1 MMAPSERARVGV
13 TTGDPAG
20 IGPEIL
26 LKSLAD
32 SALHELAIP
41 VVYGNADVLNANMP
55 VAGVTMTIR
64 PIADPAEARGD
75 PGTIDLIEVGSL
87 KPGDFTRGKGDALTG
102 AFSGK
107 CLEMAIGAAKTGKLR
122 GVVMAP
128 VSKQAQNAGGY
139 KFAGF
144 RETANHMAGCNDTV
158 LITFGKNYNLTR
170 VTTHV
175 PLAEV
180 PRLCNRAA
188 VLRVIRLT
196 DLGMK
201 AVGLTRPRIGVSG
214 LNPHCGEGGL
224 LGREEIEH
232 IIPAIAD
239 ARSEGIDALGP
250 YPGDTVFLNMKAGD
264 FDVIVSMYHDHGN
277 ACIKLVEFGTVYN
290 LLAGA
295 PFPIL
300 TVHHGTAFDIA
311 GKGVAG
317 EKSLLYAMYAAAGH
331 KIPG

>member
-1 MMAPSERARVGV
+1 MAAERPRVGV
-13 TTGDPAG
+13 TIGDPAG
-20 IGPEIL
+20 IGPEIV

-32 SALHELAIP
+32 PVLHEFSVP
-41 VVYGNADVLNANMP
+41 VVFGNAEVLKASLP
-55 VAGVTMTIR
+55 VAGVDLKVR
-64 PIADPAEARGD
+64 PIAAVAEARGEA
-75 PGTIDLIEVGSL
+75 GVVDLIEVGSL
-87 KPGDFTRGKGDALTG
+87 KLADFTVGKGDGVTG

-107 CLEMAIGAAKTGKLR
+107 CLETAIGLAKAGALR

-144 RETANHMAGCNDTV
+144 RETANAMAGCADTV
-158 LITFGKNYNLTR
+158 LITLGKDYNLTR

-175 PLAEV
+175 PLADV
-180 PRLCNRAA
+180 PRLCSREA

-196 DLGMK
+196 DQGMK
-201 AVGLTRPRIGVSG
+201 SVGLKRPRIGVSG

-224 LGREEIEH
+224 LGREEIEQ
-232 IIPAIAD
+232 IIPAIED
-239 ARSEGIDALGP
+239 ARAEGIEALGP
-250 YPGDTVFLNMKAGD
+250 YPGDTVFLNMKAGE

-317 EKSLLYAMYAAAGH
+317 EKSLLYALYAAAGR
-331 KIPG
+331 KVPT

>member
-1 MMAPSERARVGV
+1 MASERTRVGV
-13 TTGDPAG
+13 TVGDPAG

-32 SALHELAIP
+32 PALYACAVP
-41 VVYGNADVLNANMP
+41 VVFGNAEVLKANMP
-55 VAGVTMTIR
+55 VAGVTRRIHTIVDV
-64 PIADPAEARGD
+64 ADARGEA
-75 PGTIDLIEVGSL
+75 GTIDLVEVGSL
-87 KPGDFTRGKGDALTG
+87 EMTDFEVGHCNAATG
-102 AFSGK
+102 AFSGM
-107 CLEMAIGAAKTGKLR
+107 CLKTAIDAAKAGTLH

-144 RETANHMAGCNDTV
+144 RETANHMAGCQDTV

-175 PLAEV
+175 PLADV
-180 PRLCNRAA
+180 PRLCNREA

-196 DLGMK
+196 DVGMK

-232 IIPAIAD
+232 IIPAIEE
-239 ARSEGIDALGP
+239 ARAEGIEALGP

-264 FDVIVSMYHDHGN
+264 FDIIVSMYHDHGN

-311 GKGVAG
+311 GKGIAG
-317 EKSLLYAMYAAAGH
+317 EKSLLYALYAGVGR
-331 KIPG
+331 KISG

>member
-1 MMAPSERARVGV
+1 MTAERPRIGV
-13 TTGDPAG
+13 TIGDPAG

-32 SALHELAIP
+32 PALYAYAVP
-41 VVYGNADVLNANMP
+41 VVFGSAAVLKANLA
-55 VAGVTMTIR
+55 VAGVDLKVR
-64 PIADPAEARGD
+64 SVADVAEARGEL
-75 PGTIDLIEVGSL
+75 GTVDLVEVGSI
-87 KPGDFTRGKGDALTG
+87 KPADYKVGTGDAVTG

-107 CLEMAIGAAKTGKLR
+107 CLETAIGLAKAGALR

-144 RETANHMAGCNDTV
+144 RETANHMAGCSDTV
-158 LITFGKNYNLTR
+158 LITLGKDYNLTR

-180 PRLCNRAA
+180 PRLCSREA

-196 DLGMK
+196 DQGMK
-201 AVGLTRPRIGVSG
+201 AVGVKRPRIGISG

-224 LGREEIEH
+224 LGREEIEQ
-232 IIPAIAD
+232 IIPAIND
-239 ARSEGIDALGP
+239 AKAEGIDALGP
-250 YPGDTVFLNMKAGD
+250 YPGDTVFLTMKAGEL
-264 FDVIVSMYHDHGN
+264 DVIVSMYHDHGN
-277 ACIKLVEFGTVYN
+277 ACIKLVEFGTVFN

-317 EKSLLYAMYAAAGH
+317 EKSLLYALYAAAGR
-331 KIPG
+331 KAPN

>member
-1 MMAPSERARVGV
+1 MGKNERARVGV
-13 TTGDPAG
+13 TVGDPAG
-20 IGPEIL
+20 IGPEIV

-32 SALHELAIP
+32 TELHDVAIP
-41 VVYGNADVLNANMP
+41 VVFGNAEVLKANMP
-55 VAGVTMTIR
+55 VAGVTMKIR
-64 PIADPAEARGD
+64 PIADPTEALGD
-75 PGTIDLIEVGSL
+75 AGTIDLIEVGSL
-87 KPGDFTRGKGDALTG
+87 KLSDFTVGTGNAATG

-107 CLEMAIGAAKTGKLR
+107 CLETAIGAAMAGTLR
-122 GVVMAP
+122 GVVMGP
-128 VSKQAQNAGGY
+128 SSKQAQNAGGY

-144 RETANHMAGCNDTV
+144 SETANHMAGCKDTV
-158 LITFGKNYNLTR
+158 QITLGKKYNLTR
-170 VTTHV
+170 VTMHV

-180 PRLCNRAA
+180 PRLCNREA

-201 AVGLTRPRIGVSG
+201 AVGLKRPRIGVSG

-232 IIPAIAD
+232 IIPAIKD
-239 ARSEGIDALGP
+239 AQSEGIEALGP
-250 YPGDTVFLNMKAGD
+250 YPGDTVFLNMKAGE

-317 EKSLLYAMYAAAGH
+317 EKSLLYAVYAGAGH
-331 KIPG
+331 KIPA